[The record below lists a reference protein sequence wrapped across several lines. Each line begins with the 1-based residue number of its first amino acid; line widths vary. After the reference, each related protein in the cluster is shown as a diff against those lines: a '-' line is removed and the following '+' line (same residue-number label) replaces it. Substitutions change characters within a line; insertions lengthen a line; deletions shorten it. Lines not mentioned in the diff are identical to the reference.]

1 MAGAIEWHSGDW
13 RAAQALAGT
22 AGRPLFLYWGA
33 GWCPPCNRVKS
44 EIFSRDEFAVRLRG
58 LVPFWLD
65 GDAPGA
71 QALAAQLKLR
81 SYPTLVLFAPD
92 GSEITRLP
100 CELDGE
106 LFSDA
111 LDTALAASHTAA
123 QSLQAA
129 CDGSRA
135 LSAAEWKL
143 LSHYSWDTDED
154 VLLAGRAPGA
164 TLAALAQAAASVAPD
179 AAVRLRLLS
188 LLFPV
193 TATAGAVAA
202 PDGAGA
208 NGAAATVAGAGG
220 AGGVTAAVGF
230 AGAAEIAVAATTD
243 AFLLGVCRDS
253 RLARANMDIFGN
265 SGAQLLK
272 LAGAAQPELASAL
285 AQAAQAWADDMWLS
299 VPDRLTA
306 VRLQMRMARFGH
318 AAAGLPELVRVRA
331 AAALAEVDDPYERH
345 TLVNTAVSALN
356 DAGLSAEAEA
366 LLQAELARSH
376 SPYYFMLSLASSAK
390 RRGDTAGM
398 LSCYE
403 QAWRAATGSA
413 TRLQWG
419 VTYLSAVLD
428 NAPGDSAR
436 IETAAAGILTDVNAT
451 ADVFSQRNLAQARRL
466 AAKLSGTSHAPALQ
480 QALRPAL

>member
-1 MAGAIEWHSGDW
+1 MAGAIEWHSGDLS
-13 RAAQALAGT
+13 AAQALAST

-44 EIFSRDEFAVRLRG
+44 EIFSRDEFAARLRG

-71 QALAAQLKLR
+71 QALAARLKLR

-106 LFSDA
+106 LFIDA
-111 LDTALAASHTAA
+111 LDTALAATHTAA

-129 CDGSRA
+129 LDGSRA

-143 LSHYSWDTDED
+143 LSHYSWDTDEG
-154 VLLAGRAPGA
+154 VLLAGRAPGT

-188 LLFPV
+188 LLFP
-193 TATAGAVAA
+193 ATTGVAA
-202 PDGAGA
+202 ASASDAP
-208 NGAAATVAGAGG
+208 VALGL
-220 AGGVTAAVGF
+220 

-243 AFLLGVCRDS
+243 AFLLGVCRDA

-272 LAGAAQPELASAL
+272 LAGAVQPELAGAL
-285 AQAAQAWADDMWLS
+285 AQAARAWADDMWLS

-306 VRLQMRMARFGH
+306 VRLQMRMTRFGH
-318 AAAGLPELVRVRA
+318 AATGLPDLVRASV

-390 RRGDTAGM
+390 RRGDVAGM
-398 LSCYE
+398 LSWYE
-403 QAWRAATGSA
+403 QGWRAAVGSA

-436 IETAAAGILTDVNAT
+436 IEAAAAAILDDVSAT
-451 ADVFSQRNLAQARRL
+451 VDAFSQRNLAQVRRL
-466 AAKLSGTSHAPALQ
+466 AAKLSGTPHVPALQ

>member
-1 MAGAIEWHSGDW
+1 MAGAIEWHSGDLN
-13 RAAQALAGT
+13 AAQALAST

-44 EIFSRDEFAVRLRG
+44 EIFSRDEVAARLRG

-71 QALAAQLKLR
+71 QALAARLKLR

-106 LFSDA
+106 LFIDA

-188 LLFPV
+188 LLFP
-193 TATAGAVAA
+193 ATAGAVAA
-202 PDGAGA
+202 PVGAGA
-208 NGAAATVAGAGG
+208 NGAAAIAPGAASASG
-220 AGGVTAAVGF
+220 AAAMGF
-230 AGAAEIAVAATTD
+230 AGAAEIAAAATTD
-243 AFLLGVCRDS
+243 AFLLGVCRDA

-272 LAGAAQPELASAL
+272 LAGATQPELAGAL

-318 AAAGLPELVRVRA
+318 AAAGLPELVRVRVA
-331 AAALAEVDDPYERH
+331 EALAEVDDPYERH

-356 DAGLSAEAEA
+356 DAGLPAEAEA

-390 RRGDTAGM
+390 RRGDVAGM

-419 VTYLSAVLD
+419 VTYLSALLD
-428 NAPGDSAR
+428 NAPSDSAR
-436 IETAAAGILTDVNAT
+436 IETAAAGILADVSAT
-451 ADVFSQRNLAQARRL
+451 ADAFSQRNLAQARRL
-466 AAKLSGTSHAPALQ
+466 AAKLSGTPHAPALQ

>member
-1 MAGAIEWHSGDW
+1 MAGAIEWHSGDLS
-13 RAAQALAGT
+13 AAQALANT

-44 EIFSRDEFAVRLRG
+44 EIFSRDEFAARLRG

-106 LFSDA
+106 LFLDA

-129 CDGSRA
+129 LDGSRV
-135 LSAAEWKL
+135 LSGAEWKL
-143 LSHYSWDTDED
+143 LSHYSWDTDEG
-154 VLLAGRAPGA
+154 VLLAGREPGPL
-164 TLAALAQAAASVAPD
+164 LAALAQAAASSAPD
-179 AAVRLRLLS
+179 AAIRLRLLS
-188 LLFPV
+188 LLFPAN
-193 TATAGAVAA
+193 TGIAAA
-202 PDGAGA
+202 PG
-208 NGAAATVAGAGG
+208 GAAAIVVGAGSAGG
-220 AGGVTAAVGF
+220 APAAVGF
-230 AGAAEIAVAATTD
+230 AGAAEIAAAATTD
-243 AFLLGVCRDS
+243 AFLLGVCRDA
-253 RLARANMDIFGN
+253 RLARANMDLFGN
-265 SGAQLLK
+265 NGAQLLK

-285 AQAAQAWADDMWLS
+285 AQVAQAWADDMWLS

-318 AAAGLPELVRVRA
+318 AATGLPDLVRASV

-376 SPYYFMLSLASSAK
+376 SPYYFMLSLAASAK
-390 RRGDTAGM
+390 RRGDMAGM
-398 LSCYE
+398 LSWYE
-403 QAWRAATGSA
+403 QAWRAAVGSA

-436 IETAAAGILTDVNAT
+436 IEAAAAAILDDVNAT
-451 ADVFSQRNLAQARRL
+451 ADVFSQRNLAQVHRL
-466 AAKLSGTSHAPALQ
+466 AVKLSGTPHAPALQ

>member
-1 MAGAIEWHSGDW
+1 MAGAIEWQSGDFS
-13 RAAQALAGT
+13 AAQALART

-106 LFSDA
+106 LFIAA
-111 LDTALAASHTAA
+111 LDAALAATHSAA

-129 CDGSRA
+129 LDGSRI
-135 LSAAEWKL
+135 LDAAEWTL
-143 LSHYSWDTDED
+143 LSHYSWDTDEG

-164 TLAALAQAAASVAPD
+164 TLTALAQAAAPVAPD
-179 AAVRLRLLS
+179 AAIRLRLLS
-188 LLFPV
+188 LLFPAAEAAPAAAG
-193 TATAGAVAA
+193 TATTAHA
-202 PDGAGA
+202 
-208 NGAAATVAGAGG
+208 GAAALA
-220 AGGVTAAVGF
+220 TAASV
-230 AGAAEIAVAATTD
+230 AEL
-243 AFLLGVCRDS
+243 LLGVCRDA

-272 LAGAAQPELASAL
+272 LAGAAQPGLAGAL

-318 AAAGLPELVRVRA
+318 AAAGLPELVRARVA
-331 AAALAEVDDPYERH
+331 EALAAVDDAYERH

-356 DAGLSAEAEA
+356 DAGLPAEADA
-366 LLQAELARSH
+366 LLQAELAHSH

-390 RRGDTAGM
+390 RRGDAAGM
-398 LSCYE
+398 LSWYE
-403 QAWRAATGSA
+403 QAWRAAAGSA

-419 VTYLSAVLD
+419 VTYLISLLD
-428 NAPGDSAR
+428 NSPGDSPR
-436 IETAAAGILTDVNAT
+436 IEDAAAGLLADLSAT
-451 ADVFSQRNLAQARRL
+451 ADAFRQRNLAQVRRL
-466 AAKLSGTSHAPALQ
+466 AAKLSGTPHAPALQ
-480 QALRPAL
+480 QALHPAL